1 MTSFLSS
8 SIARFGVRLLGL
20 LLIVAVPAIA
30 APASRPAADLDA
42 ARLAGSASEPA
53 NWFTGGRDGNGTY
66 HSPLARINDKN
77 VGSLGFAWEHDLGAP
92 RRGQEATPVVIDGVM
107 YTSGTWGY
115 VYALEAATGKLLWKY
130 DPEAN
135 AQSARNPCCDLV
147 NRGVAVW
154 KGKVYVA
161 SVDGRLHAVEAA
173 TGKRVWVADTVVDHE
188 MPYTSTGAPLIAGK
202 VVVIGNG
209 GSDMGKTG
217 VRGYISAWDLETGQF
232 AWRFYAV
239 PAPSGPQEHPD
250 LEAAA
255 KTWDPRKP
263 EHHGG
268 GSPWDGLAYDADLDL
283 VYFGTGNAAPY
294 DLTDIGPTQFD
305 ALYTAS
311 IVAVKGGTG
320 EYAWHY
326 QAVPHDEWDFD
337 TVQKF
342 VLADLPFAGATRQV
356 IMQASKN
363 GFFYVLDRRTG
374 ELLAAKNYTYVNWT
388 SGIDMK
394 TGRPILTET
403 ANWHVAPKN
412 VYPSWAGGHTWMP
425 MSWNPSTRLMYI
437 PVIDAS
443 NVWVDIARN
452 GGQIKYIRGF
462 FTVGGIMPDTAY
474 DEAAYERLYGPL
486 PPLDDLS
493 RERDGHLV
501 RELIRAWDPVA
512 QKVVWEH
519 ETSGGARGYDGGT
532 MSTAGNLVFQ
542 GRGNGELWVYA
553 ADSGKVLKV
562 IPTGSHMM
570 AAPST
575 FEVGGE
581 QYVAVQAG
589 YGGAG
594 ITVGPIP
601 ASSAASRHQNTNRII
616 AFKLGGGAVPLPPP
630 LVIPPFTQAP
640 AQTVSAEQ
648 ITRGETLFVQECT
661 RCHQFG
667 PSVAPDLRKL
677 SPGSHAGF
685 KDIVL
690 RGALAANGMGRFDDL
705 LSEQEVEAIHVY
717 LIDEA
722 RKGWEAQQQAA
733 R

>member
-1 MTSFLSS
+1 MNTEGRRFSS
-8 SIARFGVRLLGL
+8 TVAAMVLGL
-20 LLIVAVPAIA
+20 GVLAPELA
-30 APASRPAADLDA
+30 ARPPADLDA
-42 ARLAGSASEPA
+42 DRLAAHATEPA
-53 NWFTGGRDGNGTY
+53 NWFTGGRDGEGSY
-66 HSPLARINDKN
+66 HSPLRRINQDN
-77 VGSLGFAWEHDLGAP
+77 VGSLGFAWEYDLGAP

-115 VYALEAATGKLLWKY
+115 VYALDAATGKLLWKY
-130 DPEAN
+130 DPEARPQ
-135 AQSARNPCCDLV
+135 AARNPCCDLV

-161 SVDGRLHAVEAA
+161 SIDARLHAIDAA
-173 TGKRVWVADTVVDHE
+173 TGKRVWVADTVVDHT

-217 VRGYISAWDLETGQF
+217 VRGYISAWDLETGKF

-239 PAPSGPQEHPD
+239 PHPTGPQEHPD
-250 LEAAA
+250 LEHAA

-268 GSPWDGLAYDADLDL
+268 GSPWDGLAYDPALDL

-311 IVAVKGGTG
+311 IVAVKGSTG

-326 QAVPHDEWDFD
+326 QTTPHDEWDFD
-337 TVQKF
+337 SVQKF
-342 VLADLPFAGATRQV
+342 VLAELPVGGKPRQV

-374 ELLAAKNYTYVNWT
+374 ELLGAKNYTYVNWT
-388 SGIDMK
+388 SGLDPK
-394 TGRPILTET
+394 TGRPQLTET
-403 ANWHVAPKN
+403 ANWHIAPKN

-425 MSWNPSTRLMYI
+425 MAWNPATKLMYI

-452 GGQIKYIRGF
+452 GGQIKYLHGF
-462 FTVGGIMPDTAY
+462 FTVSGIMPDTAY
-474 DEAAYERLYGPL
+474 DAAAYARLYGPL
-486 PPLDDLS
+486 PPLEDLS
-493 RERDGHLV
+493 REREGPLV

-519 ETSGGARGYDGGT
+519 ETSAGARGYDGGT

-553 ADSGKVLKV
+553 ADTGKVLKV
-562 IPTGSHMM
+562 IPTGSHIM

-575 FEVGGE
+575 FEAGGE
-581 QYVAVQAG
+581 QLVAVQAG

-601 ASSAASRHQNTNRII
+601 ASSAASRHQNANRII
-616 AFKLGGGAVPLPPP
+616 AFKLGGGAVPAPAA
-630 LVIPPFTQAP
+630 LVIPPFVQP
-640 AQTVSAEQ
+640 PEQTASAET
-648 ITRGETLFVQECT
+648 ITRGETLFIQECT

-667 PSVAPDLRKL
+667 PSVTPDLRKM
-677 SPGSHAGF
+677 SPGSHAAF

-690 RGALAANGMGRFDDL
+690 RGLLAANGMGRFDDL
-705 LSEQEVEAIHVY
+705 LTEKDVEAIHAY
-717 LIDEA
+717 LIEEA
-722 RKGWEAQQQAA
+722 RKGWESQQQAA

>member
-1 MTSFLSS
+1 MH
-8 SIARFGVRLLGL
+8 SIR
-20 LLIVAVPAIA
+20 IVSGRAVFSALAVFFSLA
-30 APASRPAADLDA
+30 APVFAARPPADVDS
-42 ARLAGSASEPA
+42 ARLAAAAREPS

-66 HSPLARINDKN
+66 HSPLSRINEKN
-77 VGSLGFAWEHDLGAP
+77 VDSLGFAWEYDLGAP
-92 RRGQEATPVVIDGVM
+92 KRGQEATPIVVDGVM
-107 YTSGTWGY
+107 YTSGTWGF
-115 VYALEAATGKLLWKY
+115 VYALDAATGKLLWKY
-130 DPEAN
+130 DPEATQQ
-135 AQSARNPCCDLV
+135 AARNPCCDLV

-154 KGKVYVA
+154 KGRVYVA
-161 SVDGRLHAVEAA
+161 SIDGRLHAIDAA
-173 TGKRVWVADTVVDHE
+173 TGKRVWVADTVVDHAL
-188 MPYTSTGAPLIAGK
+188 PYTSTGAPLIAGK

-209 GSDMGKTG
+209 GSDIGKTG
-217 VRGYISAWDLETGQF
+217 VRGYISAWDLETGRF

-239 PAPSGPQEHPD
+239 PAATGPQEHPD

-263 EHHGG
+263 EFHGG
-268 GSPWDGLAYDADLDL
+268 GSPWDGLAYDPALDL

-294 DLTDIGPTQFD
+294 DLTQIGPTQFD

-311 IVAVKGGTG
+311 IVAVKGSTG
-320 EYAWHY
+320 QYAWHY
-326 QAVPHDEWDFD
+326 QTVPHDEWDFD

-342 VLADLPFAGATRQV
+342 VLAELPVEGKTRQV

-374 ELLAAKNYTYVNWT
+374 ELLGAKNYTYVNWA

-394 TGRPILTET
+394 TGRPVLTET
-403 ANWHVAPKN
+403 ANWHIAPKN

-425 MSWNPSTRLMYI
+425 MSWSARTGLMYI

-443 NVWVDIARN
+443 NVWVDIANN
-452 GGQIKYIRGF
+452 GGQVKYIDGF

-474 DEAAYERLYGPL
+474 DAAGLARLYGAL
-486 PPLDDLS
+486 PPLADLS

-519 ETSGGARGYDGGT
+519 ETSTGARGYDGGT

-553 ADSGKVLKV
+553 ADTGKVLKV
-562 IPTGSHMM
+562 IPTGSHIM

-581 QYVAVQAG
+581 QLVAVQAG

-594 ITVGPIP
+594 ITVGPTP
-601 ASSAASRHQNTNRII
+601 ASSAASRYQNVNRII
-616 AFKLGGGAVPLPPP
+616 AFKLGGGTVPLPAP
-630 LVIPPFTQAP
+630 LVVPPFTEPP
-640 AQTVSAEQ
+640 AQTTTPGQ
-648 ITRGETLFVQECT
+648 LTKGETLFVQECS

-667 PSVAPDLRKL
+667 PSITPDLRKM
-677 SPGSHAGF
+677 SPVSHAGF

-690 RGALAANGMGRFDDL
+690 RGALSGNGMGRFDDL
-705 LSEQEVEAIHVY
+705 LSEQDADAIHAY

-722 RKGWEAQQQAA
+722 WKGWNAQQQAA